1 MWTFFRV
8 SNLVCWVCAVLSCSF
23 QTETI
28 INNNNNGNGC
38 TVNLRAKEY
47 LCDERIVENLIK
59 CATLATIPRATKLRR
74 KKKNFVQ
81 ISIVGIAFVEYI

>member
-1 MWTFFRV
+1 M
-8 SNLVCWVCAVLSCSF
+8 CWLCAVLSCSF

-28 INNNNNGNGC
+28 INNNNNGNGG

-59 CATLATIPRATKLRR
+59 CATLATATKLRR
-74 KKKNFVQ
+74 KKKNFVH
-81 ISIVGIAFVEYI
+81 ISIVGIAFVEYISN

>member
-1 MWTFFRV
+1 MWTFFGYRIGCV
-8 SNLVCWVCAVLSCSF
+8 GYVLCLAVHF
-23 QTETI
+23 RTETI